1 MRERLF
7 KGFHPDENG
16 KAEITL
22 NGKKIKGEWI
32 EGDLLHPDTEIGVG
46 YSIELLNK
54 QAKNNCLEVLPETV
68 CEYVKDDCKGN
79 KVFENDIVKIDYT
92 DIDVG
97 LIKITGQIVWNKDI
111 GGYLIHETAY
121 CRNYDIRYH
130 EEMEVVGNVFDKP
143 NF

>member
-16 KAEITL
+16 KTEITL
-22 NGKKIKGEWI
+22 NGKKIKGEWVY
-32 EGDLLHPDTEIGVG
+32 GDLSQHKTGKRFIKSG
-46 YSIELLNK
+46 SAIHSF
-54 QAKNNCLEVLPETV
+54 EVIPETV
-68 CEYVKDDCKGN
+68 CEYVKDDSKGN
-79 KVFENDIVKIDYT
+79 QVFENDIVKIDYT
-92 DIDVG
+92 DLEVG
-97 LIKITGQIVWNKDI
+97 LIKITGQIVWNQEI

-130 EEMEVVGNVFDKP
+130 EEMEVVGNAFDRP